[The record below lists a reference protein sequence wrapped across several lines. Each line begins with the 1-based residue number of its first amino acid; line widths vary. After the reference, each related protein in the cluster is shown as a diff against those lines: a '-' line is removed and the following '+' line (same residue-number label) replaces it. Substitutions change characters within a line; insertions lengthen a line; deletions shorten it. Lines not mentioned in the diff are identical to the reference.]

1 MSSLNHQQTPKKMC
15 QSSVPR
21 NLSSCRLC
29 GAVGDRSWSKHLFR
43 KGSRALLAAAED
55 IYGSTLRQDDNLL
68 PHLVCRPCERRTKN
82 FIAFKTLITESQ
94 RSFERVKRCTEIS
107 PSVPRT
113 LTKSAKKSEKTRRG
127 LLYYD
132 EFSSAQ
138 QQSTAEKE
146 VNHTAFL

>member
-1 MSSLNHQQTPKKMC
+1 MSSLNDQQTPKKIF

-43 KGSRALLAAAED
+43 KGNRALLGAAED
-55 IYGSTLRQDDNLL
+55 IYGSTLRQDNNLL

-82 FIAFKTLITESQ
+82 FVAFKTLITESQ
-94 RSFERVKRCTEIS
+94 RSFERVKRCTELS

-113 LTKSAKKSEKTRRG
+113 LTKCAKNSEKTRRG
-127 LLYYD
+127 LLY
-132 EFSSAQ
+132 EESCSAQ
-138 QQSTAEKE
+138 QQSAAEKE
-146 VNHTAFL
+146 VNHTTFL